1 MKKKLSGTIRL
12 YSRREKDILR
22 HFSKKGYSRDN
33 VTEYAASCMIPLV
46 CVYYFLWKN
55 GEEDAREEMER
66 LAGYYDL
73 EIDV

>member
-1 MKKKLSGTIRL
+1 
-12 YSRREKDILR
+12 
-22 HFSKKGYSRDN
+22 
-33 VTEYAASCMIPLV
+33 MIPLV
-46 CVYYFLWKN
+46 VVYYFLWKN